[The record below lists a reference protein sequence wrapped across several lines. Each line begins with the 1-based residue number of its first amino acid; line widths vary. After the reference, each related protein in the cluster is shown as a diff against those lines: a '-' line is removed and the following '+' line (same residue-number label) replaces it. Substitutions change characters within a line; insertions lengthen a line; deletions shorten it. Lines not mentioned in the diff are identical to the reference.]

1 MSLLNLVVM
10 EYGLRH
16 GKESAMLN
24 GDGVLILVVM
34 EYGLRRISLAEC
46 SDYEVLI
53 LVVMEYGLRLSM
65 YVVMPVGIVE
75 S

>member
-1 MSLLNLVVM
+1 MVSDLSTIVTTST
-10 EYGLRH
+10 
-16 GKESAMLN
+16 KT
-24 GDGVLILVVM
+24 VLILVVM